1 MALRWQEFFI
11 NRAALKMAAMD
22 AALGLRL
29 SGADAAAQEG
39 DGGLMRFS
47 EESLA
52 ASVAAFQAT
61 MAGASTSSIPR
72 PAPSLLYF
80 GDVAAGPGGFSEC
93 APLSIT
99 DCHRLPLM
107 TWGRLRVRAQVHAL
121 ASRRCGQRLW
131 LHSA

>member
-1 MALRWQEFFI
+1 MTFDGPRMVLGWQEFFI

-22 AALGLRL
+22 AALGLLL

-39 DGGLMRFS
+39 EGGLMRFS

-52 ASVAAFQAT
+52 ASVAAYQAASSFQAT
-61 MAGASTSSIPR
+61 MGASTSCIPR

-93 APLSIT
+93 APGCPGMPRMAIGW
-99 DCHRLPLM
+99 PI
-107 TWGRLRVRAQVHAL
+107 G
-121 ASRRCGQRLW
+121 
-131 LHSA
+131 

>member
-1 MALRWQEFFI
+1 MAGVLHQPRSTQDGR
-11 NRAALKMAAMD
+11 NGRGSC
-22 AALGLRL
+22 GLLL

-39 DGGLMRFS
+39 EGGLMRFS

-61 MAGASTSSIPR
+61 MAGASTSCIPR

-93 APLSIT
+93 APGCPGMPRMAIGW
-99 DCHRLPLM
+99 PI
-107 TWGRLRVRAQVHAL
+107 G
-121 ASRRCGQRLW
+121 
-131 LHSA
+131 